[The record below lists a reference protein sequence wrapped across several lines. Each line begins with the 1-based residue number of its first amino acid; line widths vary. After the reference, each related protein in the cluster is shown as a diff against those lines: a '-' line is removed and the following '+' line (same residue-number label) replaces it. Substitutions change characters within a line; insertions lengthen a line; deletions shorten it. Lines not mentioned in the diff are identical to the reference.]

1 MRATVVATP
10 VLERLRA
17 GAAAGVVRGAT
28 ERAAYLDFDGFVVA
42 LTAPGVPLMPN
53 GVAVA
58 RTAVRDGAVRATPGR
73 IVVGGEAVTWSAE
86 AVWEPRLPPV
96 GAGRVQALRE
106 RGAAIRAALGG
117 EPSFDAELQRALRER
132 NADLAALAAGRLIGL
147 GGGLT
152 PEGDDVLAATAAV
165 VVAVADAVG
174 LEGANRFVAALV
186 PADAGARTTA
196 LSATLLALAAEGR
209 IVEPVH
215 RLLDLDGGEAAW
227 REALAALVATGAS
240 TGRAYGGAVAA
251 TLEALASRSGAS

>member
-17 GAAAGVVRGAT
+17 GAAVGVVRGAT

-58 RTAVRDGAVRATPGR
+58 RTAVRDGAVQAEPGR
-73 IVVGGEAVTWSAE
+73 IMVGGEAVTWSAD
-86 AVWEPRLPPV
+86 AVWEPRLPAV
-96 GAGRVQALRE
+96 AAGRADALRA

-117 EPSFDAELQRALRER
+117 ELSFDAELERALRER
-132 NADLAALAAGRLIGL
+132 DFDAAARAGGRLIGL

-165 VVAVADAVG
+165 VVAVGGAVELEHAD
-174 LEGANRFVAALV
+174 RFVAALV
-186 PADAGARTTA
+186 PADAAARTTA
-196 LSATLLALAAEGR
+196 LSATLLGLAAEGR

-227 REALAALVATGAS
+227 REALATLVATGAS
-240 TGRAYGGAVAA
+240 TGRAYAGAVAA
-251 TLEALASRSGAS
+251 ALTALTG